1 MSLGPLMV
9 DLRADSLSAQ
19 EKRLLLEPSVG
30 GVILFSRNFTSV
42 ESLTNL
48 VSEIHALR
56 HPRLLV
62 AVDQEGG
69 CVQRFR
75 RGFTQLPAIQ
85 GLGKIHDTD
94 PKRACALA
102 EITGWLMAAELRSV
116 GIDFSFAPV
125 LDLNCGVSRV
135 IGERA
140 FHKDPEIVAALAT
153 HYIRGMRRAGMQA
166 VGKHF
171 PGHGGV
177 AADSHVDRP
186 VDNRSYQD
194 LLLQDILPFRRL
206 INQSIAGI
214 MSAHVIYE
222 KIDEEVAT
230 YSKKWLHAVLREQL
244 DFKGAVFSDDL
255 SMKAADRSDEYPVR
269 TRKALQ
275 AGCDMVL
282 ICNDSE
288 QAVQVAE
295 QLRSQDSPASQIRL
309 ARMHGGKH
317 SIPYKELRVSD
328 EWQSAVLQVESY
340 LDQLDSDLLI

>member
-1 MSLGPLMV
+1 MV

-19 EKRLLLEPSVG
+19 EKRLLLSPQVG

-42 ESLTNL
+42 DSLTSL
-48 VSEIHALR
+48 VGEIHALR

-75 RGFTQLPAIQ
+75 EGFTQLPAIQ
-85 GLGKIHDTD
+85 ELGKIHDTD
-94 PKRACALA
+94 SRRACELA
-102 EITGWLMAAELRSV
+102 EVTGWLMATELRSV

-125 LDLNCGVSRV
+125 LDLNLGVSQV

-140 FHKDPEIVAALAT
+140 FHKDPEIVALLAM
-153 HYIRGMRRAGMQA
+153 HYVRGMRGAGMQA

-177 AADSHVDRP
+177 AADSHIDMP
-186 VDNRSYQD
+186 VDTRSYRD
-194 LLLQDILPFRRL
+194 LVMQDILPFRRL
-206 INQSIAGI
+206 INQGIAGI
-214 MSAHVIYE
+214 MSAHVVYE
-222 KIDEEVAT
+222 RIDQEVAT
-230 YSKKWLHAVLREQL
+230 YSRKWLHAVLREEL

-255 SMKAADRSDEYPVR
+255 SMKAAACSDEYLVR
-269 TRKALQ
+269 AQKALQ

-282 ICNDSE
+282 ICNE
-288 QAVQVAE
+288 NKQAVQVAE
-295 QLRSQDSPASQIRL
+295 QLTNQDNPASQIRL

-317 SIPYKELRVSD
+317 AIPNKDLRVRKA
-328 EWQSAVLQVESY
+328 WQSAVLQVESY
-340 LDQLDSDLLI
+340 LDSSSSDLLI

>member
-94 PKRACALA
+94 SKRACALA

-125 LDLNCGVSRV
+125 LDLNCGVSWV

-153 HYIRGMRRAGMQA
+153 YYIRGMRRAGMQA

-186 VDNRSYQD
+186 VDTRSYQD

-230 YSKKWLHAVLREQL
+230 YSKKWLHTVLREQL

-255 SMKAADRSDEYPVR
+255 SMKAADCSDEYPVR

-340 LDQLDSDLLI
+340 LDQSDSDLLI

>member
-1 MSLGPLMV
+1 MV
-9 DLRADSLSAQ
+9 DLRTDSLSVQ
-19 EKRLLLEPSVG
+19 EKGLLLSPQVG

-42 ESLTNL
+42 DSLTSL

-69 CVQRFR
+69 PVQRFR
-75 RGFTQLPAIQ
+75 EGFTQLPAIQ
-85 GLGKIHDTD
+85 ELGKIHDTD
-94 PKRACALA
+94 SRRACELA
-102 EITGWLMAAELRSV
+102 EATGWLMATELRSV
-116 GIDFSFAPV
+116 GVDFSFAPV
-125 LDLNCGVSRV
+125 LDLNLGVSRV

-140 FHKDPEIVAALAT
+140 FHRDPEIVAELAM
-153 HYIRGMRRAGMQA
+153 HYVRGMRSAGMQA

-177 AADSHVDRP
+177 AADSHIDTP
-186 VDNRSYQD
+186 VDTRSYQD
-194 LLLQDILPFRRL
+194 LVMQDLLPFRRL
-206 INQSIAGI
+206 INQGIAGI
-214 MSAHVIYE
+214 MSAHVVYE
-222 KIDEEVAT
+222 RIDRPVAT
-230 YSKKWLHAVLREQL
+230 YSRKWLHAVLREQL

-255 SMKAADRSDEYPVR
+255 SMKAAACSDEYLVR

-282 ICNDSE
+282 ICNENE

-295 QLRSQDSPASQIRL
+295 QLTNQDNPASQIRL

-317 SIPYKELRVSD
+317 SIPNQDLSARKA
-328 EWQSAVLQVESY
+328 WQSAVLQVESY
-340 LDQLDSDLLI
+340 LDSSSSDLLI